1 MQKVLAV
8 FGLAVVFVAG
18 SALSVQAQF
27 PCYGVNGGYGG
38 YGGYNVYTN
47 SDRPPFYAMFPP
59 VYYSYP
65 VPRPYGY
72 SPFAYPPGTMTPE
85 VLSDVVGS
93 TITNPYVS
101 PENVSPPVP
110 SIPTLPGKPQELP
123 GVKTKQTSH
132 TVATGDHLQR
142 IKVIN
147 NPFVTQENQ
156 PSE

>member
-8 FGLAVVFVAG
+8 FGLAVAFAAG
-18 SALSVQAQF
+18 SALSAQAQF
-27 PCYGVNGGYGG
+27 PCYGGGWANGWG

-47 SDRPPFYAMFPP
+47 SDRIPFYAMHPP

-85 VLSDVVGS
+85 VLGDVAGS
-93 TITNPYVS
+93 VITNPYVS
-101 PENVSPPVP
+101 PEKIVPPAP
-110 SIPTLPGKPQELP
+110 AAKPQELP
-123 GVKTKQTSH
+123 GLKAKETSH
-132 TVATGDHLQR
+132 TAATGDHLKR
-142 IKVIN
+142 IKVVH
-147 NPFVTQENQ
+147 NPFVTPENQ

>member
-1 MQKVLAV
+1 MQKVLAI
-8 FGLAVVFVAG
+8 FGLAVAFTAG
-18 SALSVQAQF
+18 SALSAHAQF
-27 PCYGVNGGYGG
+27 PCYGGGFGG
-38 YGGYNVYTN
+38 FGGYNVYTN

-85 VLSDVVGS
+85 VLSVPLAS
-93 TITNPYVS
+93 TITNPFVA

-110 SIPTLPGKPQELP
+110 TMPSTPGKPQELP
-123 GVKTKQTSH
+123 GKAKETSH
-132 TVATGDHLQR
+132 RVADGDHLQR
-142 IKVIN
+142 IKVVS
-147 NPFVTQENQ
+147 NPYVTQENQ

>member
-1 MQKVLAV
+1 MQKVLAI
-8 FGLAVVFVAG
+8 FGLAVAFAAG
-18 SALSVQAQF
+18 SALSAQAQF
-27 PCYGVNGGYGG
+27 PCYGGGFGGYG
-38 YGGYNVYTN
+38 GGYNVYAT

-85 VLSDVVGS
+85 VLTDLAGA
-93 TITNPYVS
+93 TISNPYVT
-101 PENVSPPVP
+101 PQTTPVTP
-110 SIPTLPGKPQELP
+110 QNLPAPAKAKESSNR
-123 GVKTKQTSH
+123 VTSK
-132 TVATGDHLQR
+132 DHLQR
-142 IKVIN
+142 IKVVS

>member
-8 FGLAVVFVAG
+8 FGLAVAFVAG
-18 SALSVQAQF
+18 SALSAQAQF
-27 PCYGVNGGYGG
+27 PCYGGGFGG

-85 VLSDVVGS
+85 VLTDIASS
-93 TITNPYVS
+93 TITNPYVV
-101 PENVSPPVP
+101 PESIKPVP
-110 SIPTLPGKPQELP
+110 AIPSNPSKLQELP
-123 GVKTKQTSH
+123 GKAKETSNR
-132 TVATGDHLQR
+132 VATGDHLKR
-142 IKVIN
+142 IKVVS
-147 NPFVTQENQ
+147 NPFVSSENQ

>member
-8 FGLAVVFVAG
+8 FGLAAAFVAG
-18 SALSVQAQF
+18 SALSAQAQF
-27 PCYGVNGGYGG
+27 PCYGGGFAG

-85 VLSDVVGS
+85 VLSGAVAS

-101 PENVSPPVP
+101 PENVAPPVP
-110 SIPTLPGKPQELP
+110 TIPTVPAKPQELP
-123 GVKTKQTSH
+123 GKAKETSH
-132 TVATGDHLQR
+132 RVADGDHLKR
-142 IKVIN
+142 IKVVS
-147 NPFVTQENQ
+147 NPYVTQENQ

>member
-8 FGLAVVFVAG
+8 FGLAVAFVAG
-18 SALSVQAQF
+18 SALSAQAQF
-27 PCYGVNGGYGG
+27 PCYGGGFGG

-85 VLSDVVGS
+85 VLGDVAAT
-93 TITNPYVS
+93 TITNPYVV
-101 PENVSPPVP
+101 PEKIVPPAP
-110 SIPTLPGKPQELP
+110 ASKPQELP
-123 GVKTKQTSH
+123 GLKAKESSNR
-132 TVATGDHLQR
+132 VADGDHLKR
-142 IKVIN
+142 IKVVS